1 MGMLLRVM
9 PTLIKKIEAKWGD
22 ELASEDLIL
31 SIDTNYSVRKV
42 AFELVRS
49 TKCLELSKGNCKVA
63 CSRLVNNYATHIAS
77 SLLKLK
83 SKFHNSKLESIK
95 KDLKSGRAENSYECR
110 LKGNIIT
117 GTKKLRT
124 K

>member
-77 SLLKLK
+77 SLLMLK
-83 SKFHNSKLESIK
+83 RKFHSKFESIK
-95 KDLKSGRAENSYECR
+95 KGLDEWISNLW
-110 LKGNIIT
+110 KGFEFVWTNL
-117 GTKKLRT
+117 G
-124 K
+124 